1 MTPVFRPQGADVK
14 ESTLERLKTKLL
26 AMRRRLVDDV
36 DQIRQNVLQ
45 RRDAASG
52 DVSAMPIHMAD
63 IGGDNFEKE
72 FALGL
77 IESEQQELRDI
88 DAALAKLENGA
99 FGECE
104 TCGRAIGY
112 GRLNA
117 IPFARL
123 CIECQRAEERE
134 SA

>member
-1 MTPVFRPQGADVK
+1 MKD
-14 ESTLERLKTKLL
+14 STLEKFKTKLL
-26 AMRRRLVDDV
+26 AMRRRLLDDV
-36 DQIRQNVLQ
+36 DQIKQNSLQ

-63 IGGDNFEKE
+63 IGSDNFEKE

-77 IESEQQELRDI
+77 IEAEQQELRDI
-88 DAALAKLENGA
+88 DAALQKIEQGT

-104 TCGRAIGY
+104 VCAGTIGY
-112 GRLNA
+112 GRLSA